1 MGLADL
7 KKKKETPKL
16 TGLAALKARRNEPVE
31 KLTGLAALKAKRE
44 GGSDSNGAGEKGLA
58 ALKKKREQRM
68 KLNAKQDFIR
78 EGFKFHNCQF
88 VPTDMD
94 PICYGGAPGA
104 FWSVDVTN
112 GDKTATFHN
121 RWGSWFSGGNDHD
134 ENLSPLPGFDPE
146 AKGAHEPFAFWVSSA
161 IRDRY
166 IAELKARKLPGLG
179 ELTRQREEEAR
190 RLQKEAEEKEKLAQA
205 REARR
210 LRRLEA
216 AKKKRGNKVSRH

>member
-7 KKKKETPKL
+7 KKKKEAPKL

-31 KLTGLAALKAKRE
+31 KLTGLAALKAKRDS
-44 GGSDSNGAGEKGLA
+44 GSGSNGTGEKGLA
-58 ALKKKREQRM
+58 ALKKKRERLM
-68 KLNAKQDFIR
+68 KLNAKQDFVRGGI
-78 EGFKFHNCQF
+78 KFHNCRF
-88 VPTDMD
+88 VPKDME

-104 FWSVDVTN
+104 FWAVDVTN
-112 GDKTATFHN
+112 GDQTVTFHN

-134 ENLSPLPGFDPE
+134 ENKTPLPGYDPQ
-146 AKGAHEPFAFWVSSA
+146 AKGAREPFAFWVTTA

-190 RLQKEAEEKEKLAQA
+190 RLQKEAEEKEKLAKA

-210 LRRLEA
+210 LRKLEA
-216 AKKKRGNKVSRH
+216 AKKKRGNKVSRR